1 MNTSEQPPVSPFGRL
16 LSRLAPIHPGEV
28 AAVVAAFF
36 LFFFMWSGYF
46 SVRPVRETIGT
57 IIGRDKLADIW
68 IITSIAS
75 VAIIPIYGAVVA
87 RFRRS
92 VFLPWAYGVVAIVL
106 VLTGLSLR
114 GEAINLAAGKFFYVF
129 ISVVNLFL
137 LSVFWSFLLELFDR
151 QQTKRLF
158 GVIAAG
164 GSAGALC
171 GPLVSD
177 LAVESIGNSGVLFF
191 GAALFV
197 AAIFCQR
204 VLLGVWNQRTD
215 AANRAKDRPIGG
227 NPFAGVTL
235 ILRSP
240 YVLGIALFVVFISCV
255 NTLLYFEQLRLVELH
270 FPQLENRTQIFAR
283 FDWIVQTLTVLS
295 QVFLTGRIAEKFGV
309 KTLITFVP
317 VVMIVAFAGLAL
329 SGAFAVLAV
338 VVILRRSMEYA
349 FVRPGRE
356 MLWSPLDKET
366 KYKAKNTVDV
376 PVYRG
381 ADALSAQLNSFV
393 AGAGFGAAAVAWL
406 GAGVAALWAM
416 LGWWLG
422 RRFDD
427 HEKLQGEQST
437 AAQR

>member
-1 MNTSEQPPVSPFGRL
+1 MNKTANTSISPFGRF
-16 LSRLAPIHPGEV
+16 LSRLAPIQPAEV

-46 SVRPVRETIGT
+46 AVRPVRETIGT
-57 IIGRDKLADIW
+57 LIGRDQLADVWVITW
-68 IITSIAS
+68 IVSLLL
-75 VAIIPIYGAVVA
+75 IPAYGAVVA

-92 VFLPWAYGVVAIVL
+92 VFLPWIYGLVAAVL
-106 VLTGLSLR
+106 ALIGLSLQ
-114 GEAINLAAGKFFYVF
+114 GDQVNLVAGKFFYVF

-137 LSVFWSFLLELFDR
+137 ISMFWSFLLELFER
-151 QQTKRLF
+151 EQTKRLF

-177 LAVESIGNSGVLFF
+177 VSVSTIGNSGVLFL

-204 VLLGVWNQRTD
+204 ILLRLWSGRTD
-215 AANRAKDRPIGG
+215 ATTAAEDRPIGG
-227 NPFAGVTL
+227 NLFGGVTL

-240 YVLGIALFVVFISCV
+240 YILGISLFVVMISTV
-255 NTLLYFEQLRLVELH
+255 NTLLYFEQLRLVEIAY
-270 FPQLENRTQIFAR
+270 PVVTDRTRIFAR
-283 FDWIVQTLTVLS
+283 LDWIVQGLTVLS
-295 QVFLTGRIAEKFGV
+295 QVFLTGRIAKKFGV
-309 KTLITFVP
+309 KALVTFAP
-317 VVMIVAFAGLAL
+317 VIMIVGFLAL
-329 SGAFAVLAV
+329 AFSGAFIVLAV
-338 VVILRRSMEYA
+338 VFVLRRAMEYA

-376 PVYRG
+376 PIYRG
-381 ADALSAQLNSFV
+381 ADALSAQVNNWVASASF
-393 AGAGFGAAAVAWL
+393 GAGAVAWL
-406 GAGVAALWAM
+406 GAGVAALWAVI
-416 LGWWLG
+416 GWWLG

-427 HEKLQGEQST
+427 HEKLQGKE
-437 AAQR
+437 